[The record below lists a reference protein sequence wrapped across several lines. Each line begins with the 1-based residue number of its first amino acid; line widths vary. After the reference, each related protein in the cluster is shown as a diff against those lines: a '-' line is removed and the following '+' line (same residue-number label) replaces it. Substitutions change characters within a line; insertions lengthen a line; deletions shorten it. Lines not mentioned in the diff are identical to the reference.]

1 MGGEE
6 PLIRIEIHGLDP
18 AVKGAATLEA
28 MAHMMSEAL
37 QVTERKNVGY
47 GDAWRQQGWMGN
59 TARILSK
66 ASRLKNMVWQDYEF
80 GDGVETVDETVR
92 DMMNLCVF
100 FLMNRGQ
107 ENKWGR

>member
-1 MGGEE
+1 M
-6 PLIRIEIHGLDP
+6 ISIEIKGLDP
-18 AVKGAATLEA
+18 AAEGASTLEA

-37 QVTERKNVGY
+37 RVTEVKNRYY

-66 ASRLKNMVWQDYEF
+66 ASRLKAMAWHDNVFD
-80 GDGVETVDETVR
+80 DADETINDTVS

-107 ENKWGR
+107 SNKWGNR